1 MNKEKAGIPKWL
13 QQKLKHEGK
22 TLVPRV
28 YQAAKEKQL
37 KTQQSQAQVDQ
48 KKKPIIQRK
57 KKQEPDVEQ
66 DYDER
71 HIFVLA
77 DDQDLLAEDLKF
89 TYVEINH
96 RLAKFVSDNV
106 WRSQAAQR
114 LSLNEKIELGKPSKD
129 LMEQC
134 MLEIVDEVS
143 TKMGEQYE
151 SAYLLDG

>member
-1 MNKEKAGIPKWL
+1 M
-13 QQKLKHEGK
+13 
-22 TLVPRV
+22 
-28 YQAAKEKQL
+28 
-37 KTQQSQAQVDQ
+37 
-48 KKKPIIQRK
+48 
-57 KKQEPDVEQ
+57 EQ

-151 SAYLLDG
+151 SAYLLDGQPMKTPM

>member
-1 MNKEKAGIPKWL
+1 MRN
-13 QQKLKHEGK
+13 
-22 TLVPRV
+22 
-28 YQAAKEKQL
+28 YN
-37 KTQQSQAQVDQ
+37 
-48 KKKPIIQRK
+48 
-57 KKQEPDVEQ
+57 
-66 DYDER
+66 ER

-77 DDQDLLAEDLKF
+77 DDQNLLAEDLKF

-114 LSLNEKIELGKPSKD
+114 LSLNEKIKLGKPSKD

-143 TKMGEQYE
+143 TKMEDQYE
-151 SAYLLDG
+151 TAWLLDGQAMRTPMDLPLQCRIMVVSKTEEFSGLAGLEHFDTRGTATR